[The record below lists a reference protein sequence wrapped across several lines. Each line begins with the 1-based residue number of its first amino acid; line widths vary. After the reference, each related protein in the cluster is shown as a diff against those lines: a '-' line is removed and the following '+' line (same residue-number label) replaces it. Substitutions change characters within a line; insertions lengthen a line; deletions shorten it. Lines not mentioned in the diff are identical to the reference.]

1 MKRETLF
8 ILLVA
13 GLFLSLPACKKTQVA
28 EQTLSTE
35 EALTIMTDRA
45 WNQMASEDLFPE
57 DPSAGIGMRNDGIS
71 ADFLLDETYLDDNQN
86 QYGGNLDERIF
97 IRDHSLIRCLRGLNL
112 TEEQVPDVKRGLR
125 KYEACKDHA
134 VKRIRAIYRE
144 LKTEY
149 DRKFHRLLRA
159 YREGSITE
167 REFIRK
173 VKELRA
179 EFRSKLLGMH
189 LKEKL
194 DAALKKC
201 LREFLAG
208 LKEVLTERQWN
219 AFITCYTHP

>member
-86 QYGGNLDERIF
+86 QYGGNLDERMF
-97 IRDHSLIRCLRGLNL
+97 IRDHSLIRCLR
-112 TEEQVPDVKRGLR
+112 
-125 KYEACKDHA
+125 
-134 VKRIRAIYRE
+134 
-144 LKTEY
+144 
-149 DRKFHRLLRA
+149 
-159 YREGSITE
+159 
-167 REFIRK
+167 
-173 VKELRA
+173 
-179 EFRSKLLGMH
+179 
-189 LKEKL
+189 
-194 DAALKKC
+194 
-201 LREFLAG
+201 
-208 LKEVLTERQWN
+208 
-219 AFITCYTHP
+219 